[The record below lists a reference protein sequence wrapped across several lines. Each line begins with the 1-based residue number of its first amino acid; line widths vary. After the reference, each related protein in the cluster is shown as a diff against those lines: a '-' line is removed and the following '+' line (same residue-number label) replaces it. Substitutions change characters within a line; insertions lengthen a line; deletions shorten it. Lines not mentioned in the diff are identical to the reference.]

1 MFSYELQCIEISTT
15 ESSVQFRLISGSD
28 SLIKETYV
36 PDRYG
41 RIMLYDLNELID
53 AAIGNAPSAV
63 FAIALGSNIVST
75 FTVLRCSV
83 AMDTTAT
90 QFVQKHFLTS
100 GSEMRTTAPGRYELL
115 NFFEPN
121 EVKAPVT
128 VTRTLRA
135 LSYKR
140 EIYTSTLTL
149 LAADDYEAG
158 TIVTVDVSPDYLFEL
173 DGLADYELLEYTVSC
188 GARSQR
194 YRVTAPAPADPSVV
208 FRNRFNVWDT
218 YHFAGTKE
226 SDPQFDRSQM
236 WINGQFI
243 TYRTQEVMQ
252 YKAMTH
258 PVPLGLECYIE
269 DLARSP
275 EIHRLD
281 DTGATRELLTVLDC
295 DLKATNDDDA
305 LNVFTVTYRIADKIS
320 AKSFA
325 GTQARI
331 FDNTFDNSY
340 E

>member
-15 ESSVQFRLISGSD
+15 ESSVQFRLICGSD

-41 RIMLYDLNELID
+41 KILLYDLNELVD

-100 GSEMRTTAPGRYELL
+100 GSAMRTTAPGRYEVIS
-115 NFFEPN
+115 FYESSDT
-121 EVKAPVT
+121 KSAVT
-128 VTRTLRA
+128 VIQTMRSYVTGVISTTTR
-135 LSYKR
+135 
-140 EIYTSTLTL
+140 TL
-149 LAADDYEAG
+149 LAAADYTAG
-158 TIVTVDVSPDYLFEL
+158 TIVSVDVSPYKIEHLDDYVT
-173 DGLADYELLEYTVSC
+173 DELLEYTVCC
-188 GARSQR
+188 GDRSQR

-226 SDPQFDRSQM
+226 SDPQFDHSQM
-236 WINGQFI
+236 WLNGQYV